1 MERVPLIGIT
11 GSTDVRYQEKAFSA
25 GAEFFLTKPIRPASL
40 LHLVQ
45 LAVKLATK
53 LAGHDT
59 RASSVRRHPRFAA
72 QVPVECLVGPDT
84 KSPRE
89 TTGQTGNVC
98 LGGVLLWLPEELST
112 GTVLR
117 LRLELPKGKITAE
130 GKVAW
135 QDAQPIGQGT
145 HGHGIKLVR
154 FMEDLD
160 LARYRNFLS
169 DLAAGSASDGLDCLD
184 LPEKTRQEICEY
196 IESVSEEAKAL
207 PTSADVI
214 RRSYTCEKC
223 GKSFVAADS
232 EVRPLQEEPRN
243 RPVHTGDLFH
253 YKHRNCQGTVMYTIG
268 GPFLPWTAKKKA

>member
-25 GAEFFLTKPIRPASL
+25 GAEVFLTKPIRPASL

-59 RASSVRRHPRFAA
+59 RASNVRRHPRFAA

-89 TTGQTGNVC
+89 TAGETGNVC

-117 LRLELPKGKITAE
+117 LRLELPKSN
-130 GKVAW
+130 
-135 QDAQPIGQGT
+135 P
-145 HGHGIKLVR
+145 
-154 FMEDLD
+154 
-160 LARYRNFLS
+160 
-169 DLAAGSASDGLDCLD
+169 
-184 LPEKTRQEICEY
+184 
-196 IESVSEEAKAL
+196 SEAL
-207 PTSADVI
+207 PAARSLRKFLYRARSKSSIKRTSLM
-214 RRSYTCEKC
+214 
-223 GKSFVAADS
+223 
-232 EVRPLQEEPRN
+232 P
-243 RPVHTGDLFH
+243 
-253 YKHRNCQGTVMYTIG
+253 
-268 GPFLPWTAKKKA
+268 